1 MKRLL
6 KIEEAKAKE
15 RMKNPMQKSASVENN
30 ADVYDLKKPPLVENN
45 LFWNPI

>member
-15 RMKNPMQKSASVENN
+15 RQGNKISAENN